1 MSYQL
6 AHVIP
11 DQLAHVTP
19 DQLAHVMPIHLE
31 HVMSG
36 QFAHV
41 MPGLTR
47 HPVSPDGPR
56 IKSGVTI
63 DEINRGVTAY
73 WIKSGVKRVG

>member
-1 MSYQL
+1 MPYQL
-6 AHVIP
+6 AHVM
-11 DQLAHVTP
+11 P

-31 HVMSG
+31 HVMAGQFAHVMPG